1 MKKQIFKLEMN
12 RNTLINQEYVF
23 KCFVRLHVAHF
34 QQWYTEALMSGNR
47 RKIDFLD
54 WLIYDFKD
62 VAVCVYKHVVNHD
75 DDTLI
80 DFVIAQ
86 KFMIRYFVE
95 NYYMYCDMNGH
106 LMYDDSSIYFFTNG
120 LVTL

>member
-1 MKKQIFKLEMN
+1 MNSKLM
-12 RNTLINQEYVF
+12 INQEYFF

-34 QQWYTEALMSGNR
+34 QQWYTEALMSGDR

-62 VAVCVYKHVVNHD
+62 VAVSTYNHVVNHD
-75 DDTLI
+75 DDCLT

-86 KFMIRYFVE
+86 NYMIGYFVD
-95 NYYMYCDMNGH
+95 NYFMHYMNGH
-106 LMYDDSSIYFFTNG
+106 LMYDDSSVYAFTG
-120 LVTL
+120 HLTTL